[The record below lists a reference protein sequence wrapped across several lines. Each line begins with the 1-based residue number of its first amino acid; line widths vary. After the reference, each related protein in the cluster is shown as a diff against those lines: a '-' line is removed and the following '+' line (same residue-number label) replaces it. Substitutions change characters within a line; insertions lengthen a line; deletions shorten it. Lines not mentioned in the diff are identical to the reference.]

1 MSGPGR
7 VALPRLATQAAI
19 LCLLVVA
26 ASYIVNAMDR
36 IVFPTLLP
44 NVAKDYGFPLA
55 TGGFLAT
62 VFTLG
67 LGVAGIPGGYLFDRM
82 PRKYVAALGI
92 AIYSTCT
99 LLTCLSVGFYDM
111 AAYRAVSGVGEAL
124 QNAAIFTLAGAYF
137 VGNRTLAMGL
147 LNVAYGI
154 GSFIGPR
161 WGASLMSAWGDW
173 RAPLLVYGVL
183 GFVGAG
189 LMLLV
194 SRRFTEQFAV
204 SGAREDAAE
213 AHIPTGLFH
222 RNTLLLASASIFG
235 GLASYGYL
243 GLYPTFLRGE
253 LHFSISDAAAA
264 ASMYGAGGLFGLL
277 CGYMAD
283 RTNQKYITIVMLI
296 VLGVDGYCIFNVAT
310 TPLAQDLLSLLEGTA
325 SSGFL
330 YVNNY
335 SLMQR
340 SVRSKFAGRAS
351 GLVVSCVY
359 LPAAVSGY
367 LFAQL
372 KTDYGWGNAALIQML
387 ILLIIPIVLM
397 CFFDLSAT
405 SSGAAHRRRMAAMA
419 EVAE

>member
-1 MSGPGR
+1 MTGP
-7 VALPRLATQAAI
+7 ALPRLGTRAAI
-19 LCLLVVA
+19 ICLLIVA
-26 ASYIVNAMDR
+26 VSYIVNAMDR

-44 NVAKDYGFPLA
+44 NVAKEYGFPLA

-82 PRKYVAALGI
+82 PRKYVAVLGI
-92 AIYSTCT
+92 VIYSTCT
-99 LLTCLSVGFYDM
+99 LLTCVSVGFYDM
-111 AAYRAVSGVGEAL
+111 AAYRAVSGIGEAL

-137 VGNRTLAMGL
+137 VSNRTLAMGL

-161 WGASLMSAWGDW
+161 WGAALMSDWGDW
-173 RAPLLVYGVL
+173 RAPLYIYGVI
-183 GFVGAG
+183 GFAGAG

-204 SGAREDAAE
+204 PSARADAVE
-213 AHIPTGLFH
+213 AHIPPGLFH

-243 GLYPTFLRGE
+243 GLYPTFLRTE
-253 LHFSISDAAAA
+253 LHFTVSESAAA
-264 ASMYGAGGLFGLL
+264 ASMYGAGALFGLL
-277 CGYMAD
+277 CGYVAD
-283 RTNQKYITIVMLI
+283 RSNQKLITIVTLM
-296 VLGVDGYCIFNVAT
+296 VLGIDGYCIFNVAT
-310 TPLAQDLLSLLEGTA
+310 TPLSQNLLSLLEGTA

-340 SVRSKFAGRAS
+340 SVRAAFAGRAS
-351 GLVVSCVY
+351 GFVVSCVY
-359 LPAAVSGY
+359 LPAAASGY
-367 LFAQL
+367 IFAML
-372 KTDYGWGNAALIQML
+372 KNDYGWGNAALIQML

-405 SSGAAHRRRMAAMA
+405 SSGAAHRRRMAALA
-419 EVAE
+419 EAAE